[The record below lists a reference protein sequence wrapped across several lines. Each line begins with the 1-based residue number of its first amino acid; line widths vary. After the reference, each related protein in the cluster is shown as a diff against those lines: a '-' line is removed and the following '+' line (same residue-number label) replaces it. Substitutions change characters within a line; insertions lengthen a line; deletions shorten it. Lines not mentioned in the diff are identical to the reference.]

1 VRVATTGHRIFIH
14 HSGALGDLLLSIPA
28 INALRASD
36 DFVHVAGRS
45 DTVNFLREVG
55 FIDEKSDV
63 DSQLYLSLFTNMGD
77 RRIKDFFSSFER
89 AYVFTVDKY
98 SQLVEN
104 IRTVLPHT
112 EIIQT
117 IPTEGFRM
125 HVSDF
130 RLSQF
135 RYTSDLRQGDIYSL
149 PVFHIPSIYEQKAKE
164 MLVSAGY
171 DFKRPLTAIH
181 PGSGSRKK
189 CWPFENFKRL
199 IVKLKRQLNH
209 FFILFSGPAE
219 DMELKREIKDFATH
233 LGKDCF
239 YVSDLELVM
248 VASLLS
254 LCDFYIGND
263 SGITHLASSVMK
275 RVIAIFGPT
284 DHQLWRPLA
293 KGSKVISADVG
304 CIPCEQVISR
314 DNAEEISKDC
324 HFKCFTDILV
334 QRVFDEIINIDVAE
348 GEG

>member
-1 VRVATTGHRIFIH
+1 
-14 HSGALGDLLLSIPA
+14 
-28 INALRASD
+28 
-36 DFVHVAGRS
+36 
-45 DTVNFLREVG
+45 
-55 FIDEKSDV
+55 
-63 DSQLYLSLFTNMGD
+63 MGD
-77 RRIKDFFSSFER
+77 RRIKDFFSCFES

-98 SQLVEN
+98 SRLAEN
-104 IRTVLPHT
+104 IRTILPHT

-117 IPTEGFRM
+117 IPGEGVRI

-130 RLSQF
+130 RLNQLGYAGDF
-135 RYTSDLRQGDIYSL
+135 RHGDIYSL
-149 PVFHIPSIYEQKAKE
+149 PVFRIPSLYDKKAKE
-164 MLVSAGY
+164 MLLEAGY

-189 CWPFENFKRL
+189 CWPFENFRRL
-199 IVKLKRQLNH
+199 IVELRRELNH

-219 DMELKREIKDFATH
+219 DMEMKRKIKDFASH
-233 LGKDCF
+233 QAKDCL
-239 YVSDLELVM
+239 YVPDLELVM

-284 DHQLWRPLA
+284 DPQLWSPLA
-293 KGSKVISADVG
+293 KGAKVISADVE
-304 CIPCEQVISR
+304 CTPCNRVISGKIER
-314 DNAEEISKDC
+314 EIFKDC
-324 HFKCFTDILV
+324 HFKCFKDISV

>member
-1 VRVATTGHRIFIH
+1 VATTEHRIFIH

-36 DFVHVAGRS
+36 DFVHLAGRS
-45 DTVNFLREVG
+45 DTVSFLREVG

-63 DSQLYLSLFTNMGD
+63 DNQLYSFLFTNMED
-77 RRIKDFFSSFER
+77 RRIKGFFPCFKR

-98 SQLVEN
+98 SQLAEN
-104 IRTVLPHT
+104 IRTIIPHT

-117 IPTEGFRM
+117 IPPKGVRI

-130 RLSQF
+130 RLSQLG
-135 RYTSDLRQGDIYSL
+135 YTGDLIQGDIYPM
-149 PVFHIPSIYEQKAKE
+149 PVFHISSIYEQKAKE
-164 MLVSAGY
+164 MLVGAGY
-171 DFKRPLTAIH
+171 DFKMPLTSIH

-189 CWPFENFKRL
+189 CWPFENFRRL
-199 IVKLKRQLNH
+199 IVKLKRELNH

-219 DMELKREIKDFATH
+219 DMELKRWIKDFAVH
-233 LGKDCF
+233 LGKDCL
-239 YVSDLELVM
+239 YISDQELVM

-284 DHQLWRPLA
+284 DPQLWRPLA
-293 KGSKVISADVG
+293 KGSRVISSDVG
-304 CIPCEQVISR
+304 CTPCERVISR
-314 DNAEEISKDC
+314 DTAGEVSKDC
-324 HFKCFTDILV
+324 HFECFTDISV

-348 GEG
+348 RDR